1 LLDKRL
7 ERPLIVA
14 QRIFYA
20 GRGIGPEVS
29 SSTGS
34 RGILIA
40 TVAAVTY
47 TESEMKQ
54 EIRFCHS
61 KDGVCIAYATSG
73 SGPPLVY
80 VANWLTH
87 LKLDWNSPL
96 WSHWFRELSQGH
108 TLVRFDARG
117 NGLSDRAVES
127 LSVNAWAQDL
137 AAVVDDLGLEQ
148 FSLLGFC
155 QGGATSIAYTVR
167 HPERV
172 NRLILYNSYHRGAFA
187 EGGTP
192 EEKREAEALA
202 ELIEVG
208 WGQEAAAFRQLFA
221 NLMLPEA
228 SVDELRWYAN
238 LQKRTVSPQLAVRL
252 WQAFHAID
260 VRRLAPQVQVPTL
273 VLHVQGNRIVDFEDG
288 RELASLIPGARFV
301 PLDGKNHILLE
312 EDPVW
317 PRFLAEVREFLGT
330 ETLERT
336 TSDPEKAVA
345 RLTPRER
352 EVLELIARGLNND
365 QIADRLVIAPK
376 TVRNHVT
383 RIYSKLEVDSRA
395 QAVVLAREAHIVDA
409 NQV

>member
-1 LLDKRL
+1 MGDYL
-7 ERPLIVA
+7 
-14 QRIFYA
+14 
-20 GRGIGPEVS
+20 S
-29 SSTGS
+29 
-34 RGILIA
+34 
-40 TVAAVTY
+40 Y
-47 TESEMKQ
+47 TELRMKQ

-96 WSHWFRELSQGH
+96 WSHWFRELSRGH

-117 NGLSDRAVES
+117 NGLSDRLVED
-127 LSVNAWAQDL
+127 LSIDVWAQDL

-187 EGGTP
+187 DGATE
-192 EEKREAEALA
+192 EEKREAKALA
-202 ELIEVG
+202 EMIKVG

-221 NLMLPEA
+221 NLMIPEA
-228 SVDELRWYAN
+228 SMAHLRWYAD
-238 LQKRTVSPQLAVRL
+238 LQRRTVSPQLAVRL
-252 WQAFHAID
+252 WRAFHALD
-260 VRRLAPQVQVPTL
+260 VRRLAPQVQAPTL
-273 VLHVQGNRIVDFEDG
+273 ALHVQGNKIVDFADG
-288 RELASLIPGARFV
+288 RALASLIPNVRFV

-312 EDPVW
+312 DDPVW
-317 PRFLAEVREFLGT
+317 PRFLAEVRDFLGT

-336 TSDPEKAVA
+336 MADAKEKIA

-352 EVLELIARGLNND
+352 EALALIGRGLSND
-365 QIADRLVIAPK
+365 QIAARLVIAPK
-376 TVRNHVT
+376 TVRNHVS
-383 RIYSKLEVDSRA
+383 RIYSKLDVDSRA
-395 QAVVLAREAHIVDA
+395 QAVVLAREAHLIDTDRSQA
-409 NQV
+409 